1 VEPIANYC
9 PFFSKMRMIIRLY
22 KVFATIK
29 HNSFKKQR
37 LGWGKSNAT
46 TKEKKKL
53 NLPTKDG

>member
-46 TKEKKKL
+46 TKEKKK
-53 NLPTKDG
+53 T